1 MRNPIVLMMVMGLSM
16 FYVIVPFMSIEQMP
30 TMLTDVQQIMKSITS
45 ISFL

>member
-30 TMLTDVQQIMKSITS
+30 TVLTGVQQIMKSITS

>member
-16 FYVIVPFMSIEQMP
+16 IYVIVPFMNIEQMP
-30 TMLTDVQQIMKSITS
+30 TMLTNVQHIMKSITS